1 MNKQIIAATAT
12 SLVFLATICPAQSN
26 RIEFSRTNTIF
37 ILIDQPRAAGA
48 PGGMKLESEHSLG
61 VSAAFGNQDLSDWR
75 KVKKEVGSPVTVIE
89 KSGNRYEGYL
99 RAVTDDSLKIEDR
112 GQTREIGIKDIAEVQ
127 TRKKAG
133 GSKAAWIGGL
143 SAAGFAVGALIGKVT
158 NPDDES
164 GLGSFGPLI
173 GGAIGAAGGAVTG
186 AVISSTRGPVK
197 VVTIYKA
204 P

>member
-1 MNKQIIAATAT
+1 MSKNNRRNLFASILLL
-12 SLVFLATICPAQSN
+12 SLTGS
-26 RIEFSRTNTIF
+26 T
-37 ILIDQPRAAGA
+37 
-48 PGGMKLESEHSLG
+48 
-61 VSAAFGNQDLSDWR
+61 AFGSQDLSDWKNVR
-75 KVKKEVGSPVTVIE
+75 KEVGSPATVIE
-89 KSGNRYEGYL
+89 KSGNRIEGRL
-99 RAVTDDSLKIEDR
+99 KAVTDSSLTIEDHGR
-112 GQTREIGIKDIAEVQ
+112 AQDIELADIAEVQ

-143 SAAGFAVGALIGKVT
+143 SAAGFAVGALIGKVA

-173 GGAIGAAGGAVTG
+173 GGAIGAAGGALTG

>member
-1 MNKQIIAATAT
+1 MSKKTGRSLIA
-12 SLVFLATICPAQSN
+12 S
-26 RIEFSRTNTIF
+26 
-37 ILIDQPRAAGA
+37 ILILNLTASAVF
-48 PGGMKLESEHSLG
+48 GG
-61 VSAAFGNQDLSDWR
+61 QDMSDWK
-75 KVKKEVGSPVTVIE
+75 KVRREVGSPVTVIE
-89 KSGNRYEGYL
+89 KSGNRIESRL
-99 RAVTDDSLKIEDR
+99 KAVTDISLTIEDR
-112 GQTREIGIKDIAEVQ
+112 GQTREIGIADIAEVQ

-143 SAAGFAVGALIGKVT
+143 SAAGFAVGALIGKVA

-173 GGAIGAAGGAVTG
+173 GGAIGAAGGALTG